1 MNLNLSPAGF
11 SFQGAEKYLNHDKRI
26 EGEDPEQKVTTR
38 TRVAWTSTRNLMTD
52 DPTVAT
58 KIMIAT
64 ALNAE
69 RLKQE
74 SGGKSTGRKSARHVQ
89 TLSLAWHP
97 GETVTRE
104 EMEQAADEVIEIL
117 ELTDHHVV
125 IFCHNDTAHPHI
137 HLLINRV
144 HPDTGRMA
152 VLSNAK
158 RNLDKWAQKYEER
171 RDNIVSPNRDAKYR
185 RMEEA
190 KKRFPDANGRRAWAI
205 KKRKEAAEKSPVK
218 PKSERWGK
226 LKDAEAKRAALR
238 AAKARHDDLAAKVP
252 LDRQGAAEWL
262 LQPLMGFHETS
273 SLQSKITAAVFAH
286 DPDLDVQSLLER
298 NLHGLRSSADPRE
311 VFNRL
316 DKDYKAWAAIE
327 SEIIDN
333 PEMDAAFDG
342 LRGALGKAAD
352 ELRHTRWVTVERN
365 IGKSFGQR
373 IAETIRRAVDF
384 LANLFR
390 DEKIAKLE
398 KPPETSTTG
407 ASQKSKAPTL
417 RPEPDYGGNSL
428 P

>member
-1 MNLNLSPAGF
+1 VNLNLSSAGF
-11 SFQGAEKYLNHDKRI
+11 SFKSAEKYLNNDKRL
-26 EGEDPEQKVTTR
+26 EGDDPEQKVTTR

-74 SGGKSTGRKSARHVQ
+74 AGGKSTGRKSARHVQ

-97 GETVTRE
+97 DETVTRE
-104 EMEQAADEVIEIL
+104 EMEQAADEIIEIL

-125 IFCHNDTAHPHI
+125 IFCHSDTAHPHI

-158 RNLDKWAQKYEER
+158 RNLDSWAQKYEER

-185 RMEEA
+185 RMEKA
-190 KKRFPDANGRRAWAI
+190 KKHYPDVNDRRAWAI
-205 KKRKEAAEKSPVK
+205 KKRKEAADKSPIK

-226 LKDAEAKRAALR
+226 LKAAETKGSALR
-238 AAKARHDDLAAKVP
+238 ATNDRHDDLAAKVP
-252 LDRQGAAEWL
+252 LDRQEAAEQL
-262 LQPLMGFHETS
+262 LRPLVGFQETS
-273 SLQSKITAAVFAH
+273 SLQNKITAAVFAH
-286 DPDLDVQSLLER
+286 DPELDVRGLLER
-298 NLHGLRSSADPRE
+298 NLPRLRSSADPRE

-316 DKDYKAWAAIE
+316 DKDYKAWTTIE
-327 SEIIDN
+327 SEILND
-333 PEMDAAFDG
+333 PEMEAAFNSLSG
-342 LRGALGKAAD
+342 TFMAAANVLRD
-352 ELRHTRWVTVERN
+352 TSWVTVERN
-365 IGKSFGQR
+365 IRKSFGQR
-373 IAETIRRAVDF
+373 VAETIRRAVDF

-390 DEKIAKLE
+390 EEKIAKLE
-398 KPPETSTTG
+398 KPPETPIAGG
-407 ASQKSKAPTL
+407 AEQPKAPA
-417 RPEPDYGGNSL
+417 PPAAPDYGGNY
-428 P
+428 

>member
-11 SFQGAEKYLNHDKRI
+11 SFKGAEKYLNNDKRL
-26 EGEDPEQKVTTR
+26 EGDDPDKKVTTR
-38 TRVAWTSTRNLMTD
+38 TRVAWTSTRNLVTD

-74 SGGKSTGRKSARHVQ
+74 AGGKSTGRKSARHVQ

-97 GETVTRE
+97 GETVTRK

-117 ELTDHHVV
+117 ELTDHHIV

-171 RDNIVSPNRDAKYR
+171 RGNIVSPNRDAKYR
-185 RMEEA
+185 RMEKA
-190 KKRFPDANGRRAWAI
+190 KKHYPDADGRRAWAI
-205 KKRKEAAEKSPVK
+205 KKRKEVAEKSPVK

-238 AAKARHDDLAAKVP
+238 ATKARHDDLAAKVP
-252 LDRQGAAEWL
+252 LGRQEAAEWL
-262 LQPLMGFHETS
+262 LRPLMGFQETS

-286 DPDLDVQSLLER
+286 DPELDVRGLLER
-298 NLHGLRSSADPRE
+298 NLPGLRSSADPRE

-327 SEIIDN
+327 NEILDN
-333 PEMDAAFDG
+333 PEIDVAFVG
-342 LRGALGKAAD
+342 LRSALGKAAD

-398 KPPETSTTG
+398 KLAETSTIS
-407 ASQKSKAPTL
+407 ASGKSEAPAL
-417 RPEPDYGGNSL
+417 RPESDYGGNSL